1 VRTVSSAGQDSCS
14 SGQGLLALR
23 ARLGTGDGSG
33 WARLRARVSE
43 QRGEHLLLKELAVRL
58 ALLDPADSTSATAP
72 DLASHWLPGS
82 LPSRLNVEW
91 RSLCAA
97 PDTAAV
103 VAGWA
108 SDRAALAGLASLRGL
123 LRRIADE
130 DPVGRDAV
138 LLALLE
144 LARGGDEL
152 AGRVV
157 LQVMLPKAV
166 RVAMSVVRRPD
177 VLGDREEA
185 QARAVAAL
193 WQAIATYPLLTRPA
207 RVPGNLALDTLA
219 LVQRGHTGSSH
230 FTVAFPE
237 QSFADLQVLGE
248 AGRLDVGPDDLFGP
262 ADAELLMLLA
272 WSVRSGV
279 LELQEARLLARIY
292 LPDGQPPDTG
302 VIAAELGISRAAL
315 RQRCSRLAR
324 RLGDAA
330 IAAGVSPVDRTPGA
344 AFVVAA

>member
-1 VRTVSSAGQDSCS
+1 M
-14 SGQGLLALR
+14 
-23 ARLGTGDGSG
+23 
-33 WARLRARVSE
+33 
-43 QRGEHLLLKELAVRL
+43 RL
-58 ALLDPADSTSATAP
+58 ALLDPAASTGATAP
-72 DLASHWLPGS
+72 EDLAAHWLRGS

-91 RSLCAA
+91 RSLCDAA
-97 PDTAAV
+97 DTAAV

-108 SDRAALAGLASLRGL
+108 SDRPALAGLASLRGV

-130 DPVGRDAV
+130 DPAGRDAV

-144 LARGGDEL
+144 LARGGDGL

-157 LQVMLPKAV
+157 LQAMLPKAV

-185 QARAVAAL
+185 HARAVAAL
-193 WQAIATYPLLTRPA
+193 WQAIATYPLQARPA

-230 FTVAFPE
+230 FSVAFPE
-237 QSFADLQVLGE
+237 QPFADLEVLGD
-248 AGRLDVGPDDLFGP
+248 AGRVDVGPDDLFGP
-262 ADAELLMLLA
+262 ADAELLTLLA
-272 WSVRSGV
+272 WSVRTGV
-279 LELQEARLLARIY
+279 LELHEARLLIRVY
-292 LPDGQPPDTG
+292 VPDGHGLDTHL
-302 VIAAELGISRAAL
+302 IAAELGISRAAL

-330 IAAGVSPVDRTPGA
+330 IAAGLSSVDRNLA
-344 AFVVAA
+344 AVSVVAA